1 MGVMRR
7 AGVLIAAL
15 LLVTATGASAKFGFG
30 VRAGMGAAYANY
42 QYNLAGVSSDSK
54 NSGVALAAHAGL
66 AVNIGFTHG
75 FEVESGAQFAL
86 LGSRVKSE
94 NPFGD
99 YTWNR
104 SLYVV
109 QIPVRAGW
117 SYPFSDAIGI
127 YAQLGPQFT
136 VAVGGKDNRTGDIK
150 LTKIKHEGEMTFGD
164 DGQNNRFL
172 MDLSI
177 HAGVTLGGFRVG
189 AYYDLGLMNMSSVK
203 EIKYKPS
210 SAGVSVAYFFGF

>member
-1 MGVMRR
+1 MGVMKRV
-7 AGVLIAAL
+7 GVLIAAL

-94 NPFGD
+94 NLFGD

-136 VAVGGKDNRTGDIK
+136 VAVGGKDNHTGDIK
-150 LTKIKHEGEMTFGD
+150 FTEIKHEGEMTFGD
-164 DGQNNRFL
+164 DGQSNRFL

-189 AYYDLGLMNMSSVK
+189 AYYDLGLMNVSSVDAL
-203 EIKYKPS
+203 KYKPS

>member
-1 MGVMRR
+1 MGVMKR
-7 AGVLIAAL
+7 AGVLIGAL
-15 LLVTATGASAKFGFG
+15 LMVTATGASAKFGFG

-42 QYNLAGVSSDSK
+42 QYNVAGVSSDSK

-94 NPFGD
+94 NLFGD

-136 VAVGGKDNRTGDIK
+136 VAVGGKDKHTGDIK
-150 LTKIKHEGEMTFGD
+150 IAEIKNEGDMTFGD

-189 AYYDLGLMNMSSVK
+189 AYYDLGLMNVSSVD
-203 EIKYKPS
+203 ELKYKPS
-210 SAGVSVAYFFGF
+210 SAGVSLAYFFGF

>member
-1 MGVMRR
+1 MKR

-15 LLVTATGASAKFGFG
+15 LMVAATGASAKFGFG

-42 QYNLAGVSSDSK
+42 QYNVVGFSKDSK

-66 AVNIGFTHG
+66 AVNFGFTHG

-94 NPFGD
+94 NLLGD

-136 VAVGGKDNRTGDIK
+136 VAVGGKDKWTGKIV
-150 LTKIKHEGEMTFGD
+150 KIKGERDNMTFGD
-164 DGQNNRFL
+164 DGKSNRFL
-172 MDLSI
+172 VDLSM
-177 HAGVTLGGFRVG
+177 HAGVTLGGLRVG
-189 AYYDLGLMNMSSVK
+189 AYYDLGLMNMSSIEEVK
-203 EIKYKPS
+203 YRPS

>member
-1 MGVMRR
+1 MGVMKR

-15 LLVTATGASAKFGFG
+15 LMVTATGASAKFGFG

-42 QYNLAGVSSDSK
+42 QYNVAGVSSDSK

-66 AVNIGFTHG
+66 AVNLGLPLG

-86 LGSRVKSE
+86 LGSHVKSE
-94 NPFGD
+94 KFLGD

-117 SYPFSDAIGI
+117 SYQFNDVIGI

-136 VAVGGKDNRTGDIK
+136 VAVGGRDKHTGDIK
-150 LTKIKHEGEMTFGD
+150 IAKIKNEGEMTFGD
-164 DGQNNRFL
+164 DGKSNRFL

-177 HAGVTLGGFRVG
+177 HAGVTLRGFRVG
-189 AYYDLGLMNMSSVK
+189 AYYDLGLMNVSSVDVL
-203 EIKYKPS
+203 KYKPS
-210 SAGVSVAYFFGF
+210 SAGVSLAYFFGF

>member
-1 MGVMRR
+1 MGVMKR

-15 LLVTATGASAKFGFG
+15 LMVTATGASAKFGFG

-42 QYNLAGVSSDSK
+42 QYNVVGFSSDSK

-177 HAGVTLGGFRVG
+177 HAGLSRGRLLRFG
-189 AYYDLGLMNMSSVK
+189 ANEYVIGQRDKV
-203 EIKYKPS
+203 
-210 SAGVSVAYFFGF
+210 

>member
-1 MGVMRR
+1 MKR

-15 LLVTATGASAKFGFG
+15 LMVAATGASAKFGFG

-42 QYNLAGVSSDSK
+42 QYNVVGFSKDSK

-66 AVNIGFTHG
+66 AVNFGFTHG

-94 NPFGD
+94 NLLGD

-117 SYPFSDAIGI
+117 SYPFNDVIGI

-136 VAVGGKDNRTGDIK
+136 VAVGGKEKKRIAG
-150 LTKIKHEGEMTFGD
+150 IKHDGDMTFGE
-164 DGQNNRFL
+164 DGSSNRFL
-172 MDLSI
+172 MDLSM
-177 HAGVTLGGFRVG
+177 HAGVTLGGLRVG
-189 AYYDLGLMNMSSVK
+189 AYYDLGLMNMSSIEEVK
-203 EIKYKPS
+203 YRPS

>member
-15 LLVTATGASAKFGFG
+15 LMVTATGASAKFGFG

-94 NPFGD
+94 NLFGD

-117 SYPFSDAIGI
+117 SYPFNDVIGI

-136 VAVGGKDNRTGDIK
+136 VAVGGKEKKRIAGIK
-150 LTKIKHEGEMTFGD
+150 REEEMTFGD
-164 DGQNNRFL
+164 DGESNRFL

-177 HAGVTLGGFRVG
+177 HAGVTLRGFRVG
-189 AYYDLGLMNMSSVK
+189 AYYDLGLMNVSSVDAL
-203 EIKYKPS
+203 KYKPS